1 MVPSAFVELDTMPLN
16 ANGKVD
22 RTALPTP
29 THDTDQSQHVAP
41 GTPTER
47 KLAEIWS
54 EVLGEERISA
64 TDSFFELGGHSILVI
79 QVIAAARREGLP
91 LSLFMHY
98 QAQDLAELA
107 ALVDAAA
114 VPETDAAGTGQQA
127 EPSVP
132 SAGTALSAALPAA
145 LDRHRVP
152 GALVAVV
159 EGGELVAVE
168 GFGSLAAGGAEP
180 VTQETVFHVGSLS
193 KHITALGVLKLVDE
207 GRLDLDADVN
217 EYLVGWRVPEDAEAG
232 PVTARHL
239 LGHLSGLTPTPGKG
253 FRRND
258 GPVPSLLDLLH
269 GRAPATTPP
278 VGREGVPGREFR
290 KANVHYSVLQQL
302 MTDVSGRP
310 FSELMRDLVLEPL
323 GLRATSFD
331 QAFPERSG
339 RPVALGHDEE
349 GRPVDGGWLVRP
361 DQAAAGLWTTAAD
374 LAKVALEIRRSA
386 LGRPLSLLSRKTAQ
400 LMLAPS
406 SDSFYGLGTVVDATN
421 DEVQFG
427 HAGSPVGYQAVSLCH
442 LRSGDGFV
450 ALTNGEAGKD
460 VVADIA
466 EALGHG
472 ARRSSPGLHGRG

>member
-1 MVPSAFVELDTMPLN
+1 PSVFVELDVVPLN

-22 RTALPTP
+22 RKALPAP
-29 THDTDQSQHVAP
+29 ADNTDQAQHVAP

-47 KLAEIWS
+47 RLAEIWS
-54 EVLGEERISA
+54 EVLGKERISA

-114 VPETDAAGTGQQA
+114 VSETQAADAGQQA
-127 EPSVP
+127 EPSAP
-132 SAGTALSAALPAA
+132 SAGTAMSGLPAA
-145 LDRHRVP
+145 LDRHKVP

-168 GFGSLAAGGAEP
+168 SFGTLTAGGDEP

-217 EYLVGWRVPEDAEAG
+217 EYLVGWRVPQDADAV

-253 FRRND
+253 FRRD
-258 GPVPSLLDLLH
+258 TGPVPSLLDLLH
-269 GRAPATTPP
+269 GRAPATTPA

-302 MTDVSGRP
+302 MTDITGRP
-310 FSELMRDLVLEPL
+310 FDELMRDLVLEPL
-323 GLRATSFD
+323 GMRATSFD

-349 GRPVDGGWLVRP
+349 GRPVDGGWLIRP

-386 LGRPLSLLSRKTAQ
+386 LGRPLSLLSTKTAQ

-450 ALTNGEAGKD
+450 ALTNGHGFHRDGGYRLPRAHPSAPRRCLGGA
-460 VVADIA
+460 VAD
-466 EALGHG
+466 E
-472 ARRSSPGLHGRG
+472 